1 MHAAD
6 RFTTPASAVRF
17 EKDSVIL
24 DDDPQTGVPQ
34 IIDLA
39 ATYAAASDTLPFTPD
54 ELIAK
59 AKAVLLSEYVHAAS
73 GGATRVCGISI
84 DRHAPHPHLPD
95 LAA

>member
-1 MHAAD
+1 M
-6 RFTTPASAVRF
+6 RF
-17 EKDSVIL
+17 EQDTLIL
-24 DDDPQTGVPQ
+24 GDDPQTGVPQ

-39 ATYAAASDTLPFTPD
+39 ATYAAASDTLPFPPD

-73 GGATRVCGISI
+73 SGAIRVRDIGI
-84 DRHAPHPHLPD
+84 DRHAPHPQLPG